1 MTRTFNIKLVFKTL
15 GALLVIESVF
25 MFIPTLVS
33 LLYKEPDFMVFCL
46 STTITLLSGLAGM
59 LIGRKAEKHVGER
72 EGYLIVA
79 IVWLM
84 FSFFG
89 MMPYYLSG
97 AIPSFTDAYF
107 ETISGFTTTGATIL
121 NDIES
126 LTHGCLIW
134 RNLTQWLGGMGIIVL
149 SIAILPMFGL
159 GGMQL
164 YAAEVTGLSY
174 EKLSPR
180 IADTAK
186 RMWGLYIILTAIE
199 ALFLWLFGMD
209 LFDSVCHSF
218 STIATGGYSTKNLS
232 IAFYDSAAIQYTII
246 FFMFISGINFA
257 LLYYIILR
265 KPKKLLHDEETH
277 WYSVAVILATVIL
290 TFGLMLHTQDWTWS
304 GGEKAFRTSL
314 FTTIATM
321 TSTGY
326 AVADYTQW
334 YPLLW
339 VIVFF
344 LMFTGA
350 CAGSTSGGIKWVRLA
365 IFAKNGAAEFKR
377 RIHPN
382 AVIPAKMNGKPISQ
396 QTTGNVIAFFTF
408 YILVIIAAVLAFCA
422 LGVDF
427 DESIGATV
435 SAIGNV
441 GPSIGQYGPAGT
453 YAAFPTAGK
462 WIMAAVMLI
471 GRLEIFTVLLLFSP
485 ALWRK

>member
-1 MTRTFNIKLVFKTL
+1 MTKTFNTRLVFKTL
-15 GALLVIESVF
+15 GALLVIEAFFMAVPTVVSWMYEEPDMEVF
-25 MFIPTLVS
+25 LLSTVVTLVS
-33 LLYKEPDFMVFCL
+33 
-46 STTITLLSGLAGM
+46 GLIGM
-59 LIGRKAEKHVGER
+59 IIGRKAERHVGER

-79 IVWLM
+79 VVWLM

-89 MMPYYLSG
+89 MMPYYFSG
-97 AIPSFTDAYF
+97 AIPDFTNAYF

-121 NDIES
+121 TDIES
-126 LTHGCLIW
+126 LTHGCLLW
-134 RNLTQWLGGMGIIVL
+134 RAMTQWLGGMGIIVL
-149 SIAILPMFGL
+149 SLAILPMFGL

-186 RMWGLYIILTAIE
+186 RMWGLYIFLTLIE
-199 ALFLWLFGMD
+199 ALMLWGFGMD
-209 LFDSVCHSF
+209 FFDSVCHSL
-218 STIATGGYSTKNLS
+218 STISTGGFSTKNQS
-232 IAFYDSAAIQYTII
+232 IAYYASPAIQYTII
-246 FFMFISGINFA
+246 FFMFVSGINFA

-265 KPKKLLHDEETH
+265 KPEKLLHDEETH
-277 WYSVAVILATVIL
+277 WYVVAVLLATVIL
-290 TFGLMLHTQDWTWS
+290 TFGLLIQSADWTWS
-304 GGEKAFRTSL
+304 GGEKSFRTSL
-314 FTTIATM
+314 FTTVATI
-321 TSTGY
+321 TSTAY
-326 AVADYTQW
+326 IVTDYTQW

-365 IFAKNGAAEFKR
+365 IFIKNGVGEFKR

-382 AVIPAKMNGKPISQ
+382 AIIPVKMNGKPVTT
-396 QTTGNVIAFFTF
+396 QTINNVMAFLTF
-408 YILVIIAAVLAFCA
+408 YIFVIIISILAFCA

-435 SAIGNV
+435 GAIGNV
-441 GPSIGQYGPAGT
+441 GPGIGQYGPAGN
-453 YAAFPTAGK
+453 YATFPIAGK
-462 WIMAAVMLI
+462 WIMAGVMLI

-485 ALWRK
+485 ALWKK